1 MAAVGSHHFSTSEG
15 PPPMIVTVFRSRLVP
30 GVQDE
35 YGPMARQMSDSVRGI
50 PGYISHKGFV
60 AEDGERV
67 TIVEFET
74 EEALHEWKIHSGH
87 LEAKK
92 LGFTK
97 FFSSFKFQIC
107 NVARA
112 RTWERKAGAQ

>member
-1 MAAVGSHHFSTSEG
+1 
-15 PPPMIVTVFRSRLVP
+15 MIVTIFRSRLNS

-35 YGPMARQMSDSVRGI
+35 YGPMARHMSDLARTV

-74 EEALHEWKIHSGH
+74 EEGLQEWRRHPEHAKAKRRGI
-87 LEAKK
+87 EA
-92 LGFTK
+92 
-97 FFSSFKFQIC
+97 FFSDYSFQIC
-107 NVARA
+107 HVIRGRA
-112 RTWERKAGAQ
+112 WTAKPSRDTLA